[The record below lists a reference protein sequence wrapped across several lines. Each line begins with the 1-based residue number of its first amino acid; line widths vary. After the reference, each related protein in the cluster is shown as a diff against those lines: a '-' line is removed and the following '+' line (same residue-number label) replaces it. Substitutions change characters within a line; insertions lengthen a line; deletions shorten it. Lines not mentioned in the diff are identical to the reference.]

1 MDDLTSPN
9 HGSNDAT
16 PAPPE
21 SIPAVPGISMPTL
34 SDFDMP
40 NFSTIAPGAAATDV
54 PEFEVL
60 LPSRSAARRR
70 TERAFVDDEFTA
82 QARLHVDGDLIDAL
96 EAVVVEGASD
106 LHIGVN
112 STPML
117 RIDGTLTP
125 VPSSEIWDRER
136 VASALYSL
144 MSDDQRA
151 RFDENLELDFA
162 FTLSEQARF
171 RVNYYLQR
179 GAIGGAF
186 RLIPTK
192 IRPLTELGMPE
203 VLSAFAKLPRGLV
216 LVTGPTGS
224 GKSTTLAA
232 MVDVV
237 NRTRAEHIVTVEDPI
252 EFIHSNKKAVVNQ
265 REVGNDTHSFANAL
279 KHVLRQDPDVI
290 LIGEMRDLETI
301 SVALTAAE
309 TGHLVFATLHTQSAS
324 ATIERVIDVYPP
336 HQQDQVR
343 TQLSATLRGIVT
355 QTLVKR
361 ASGHGRVA
369 AVEVLVSTPAIA
381 NLIREGKS
389 YQITSAMQAGRELGM
404 QTLDQHLAEL
414 VDTGVITRDAAFEKA
429 HDPETLRHLI
439 QRQEPASSATMSFG
453 DDAFF
458 SALDPKG
465 RTR

>member
-9 HGSNDAT
+9 HGSNDAA
-16 PAPPE
+16 PAPAPSE
-21 SIPAVPGISMPTL
+21 GIPAVPGISMPTL
-34 SDFDMP
+34 NDFDLP
-40 NFSTIAPGAAATDV
+40 NFASIVPGAAGTDAPFPLPEQDV

-96 EAVVVEGASD
+96 EAVVDEGASD

-125 VPSSEIWDRER
+125 VPSSEVWDRER

-192 IRPLTELGMPE
+192 IRPL
-203 VLSAFAKLPRGLV
+203 
-216 LVTGPTGS
+216 
-224 GKSTTLAA
+224 
-232 MVDVV
+232 
-237 NRTRAEHIVTVEDPI
+237 
-252 EFIHSNKKAVVNQ
+252 
-265 REVGNDTHSFANAL
+265 
-279 KHVLRQDPDVI
+279 
-290 LIGEMRDLETI
+290 
-301 SVALTAAE
+301 
-309 TGHLVFATLHTQSAS
+309 
-324 ATIERVIDVYPP
+324 
-336 HQQDQVR
+336 
-343 TQLSATLRGIVT
+343 
-355 QTLVKR
+355 
-361 ASGHGRVA
+361 
-369 AVEVLVSTPAIA
+369 
-381 NLIREGKS
+381 
-389 YQITSAMQAGRELGM
+389 
-404 QTLDQHLAEL
+404 
-414 VDTGVITRDAAFEKA
+414 
-429 HDPETLRHLI
+429 
-439 QRQEPASSATMSFG
+439 
-453 DDAFF
+453 
-458 SALDPKG
+458 
-465 RTR
+465 